1 MVLPYSENLV
11 KYIVENLVDNKEMV
25 EVSTV
30 EESEKVSVVTVKV
43 AKDDIGKV
51 IGRNGKIAG
60 SLRTIV
66 KSASAKTGKRFIVKI
81 GERD

>member
-1 MVLPYSENLV
+1 MENLV

-30 EESEKVSVVTVKV
+30 EESEKVSVVTVSV

>member
-1 MVLPYSENLV
+1 MENLV
-11 KYIVENLVDNKEMV
+11 KYIVENLVDNKDMV

-30 EESEKVSVVTVKV
+30 EESEKVSVVTVNV

-60 SLRTIV
+60 SIRTIV

>member
-1 MVLPYSENLV
+1 MEELV
-11 KYIVENLVDNKEMV
+11 KYIVENLVDNKE
-25 EVSTV
+25 EISITSV
-30 EESEKVSVVTVKV
+30 EESPKVTVMTILV

>member
-1 MVLPYSENLV
+1 LENLV
-11 KYIVENLVDNKEMV
+11 KYIVENLVDDKDKV
-25 EVSTV
+25 EVTTL
-30 EESEKVSVVTVKV
+30 EESEKVSVVTVIV

-60 SLRTIV
+60 SIRTIV